1 MNGIT
6 LLETNIQ
13 GHICTN
19 CNREIVA
26 KWRGNVE
33 RSLSSLELTF
43 FNKQKISVELKFW
56 ISEARLRSQRNDL
69 DNLVKPI
76 LDSMKKIGMITD
88 DAEIFHLDVTKF
100 PTMGEEEIKL
110 VVKEWN

>member
-1 MNGIT
+1 MNGNT

-26 KWRGNVE
+26 KWRGNIE
-33 RSLSSLELTF
+33 RSLVSLEQPF
-43 FNKQKISVELKFW
+43 FNRQKISVELKFW
-56 ISEARLRSQRNDL
+56 ISGSRLRSQRNDL

-76 LDSMKKIGMITD
+76 LDSMKKIGMIMD

-100 PTMGEEEIKL
+100 PTAGEEEIKL

>member
-1 MNGIT
+1 MKGSI

-19 CNREIVA
+19 CNRETVT

-33 RSLSSLELTF
+33 RTLGSLQPSF
-43 FNKQKISVELKFW
+43 FNRQKISVELKFW
-56 ISEARLRSQRNDL
+56 ISQARLRSQRNDL

-100 PTMGEEEIKL
+100 PTTSEEEIRL

>member
-1 MNGIT
+1 MCAFRR
-6 LLETNIQ
+6 
-13 GHICTN
+13 GH
-19 CNREIVA
+19 
-26 KWRGNVE
+26 VE
-33 RSLSSLELTF
+33 RSLGSLELTF

-56 ISEARLRSQRNDL
+56 ISESRLRSQRNDL

>member
-1 MNGIT
+1 MIGIT
-6 LLETNIQ
+6 LLDTNIQ
-13 GHICTN
+13 GYICTN

-33 RSLSSLELTF
+33 RSLGSLELTF

-56 ISEARLRSQRNDL
+56 ISEDRLRSQRNDL

-100 PTMGEEEIKL
+100 PTMGEVEIKL